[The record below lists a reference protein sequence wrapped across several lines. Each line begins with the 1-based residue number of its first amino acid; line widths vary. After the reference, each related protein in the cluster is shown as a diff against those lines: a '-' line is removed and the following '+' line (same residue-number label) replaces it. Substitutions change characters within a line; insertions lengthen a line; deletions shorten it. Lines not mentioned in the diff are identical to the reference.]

1 MKALKKYI
9 VVLLL
14 ILFGIDT
21 AIECIKCFT
30 SFESSISLFDV
41 KENKESEKDDDKT
54 EKEKYHFGYNNF
66 QSLSIELLSLIN
78 YYNFTLIHLVQPH
91 IEVATP
97 PPDFC

>member
-1 MKALKKYI
+1 MKTFKKYI

-54 EKEKYHFGYNNF
+54 EKEKYHFGYNFYTTNRHSYF
-66 QSLSIELLSLIN
+66 KISG
-78 YYNFTLIHLVQPH
+78 YYPT
-91 IEVATP
+91 
-97 PPDFC
+97 